1 MHCTFWYDISD
12 PYIILGGPVR
22 LDFSFI
28 VYVFS
33 WEEKAKVRLEDISIE
48 DKEWNRSKSMYI
60 VWQVHLASLAY
71 VVHQYRRS

>member
-1 MHCTFWYDISD
+1 M
-12 PYIILGGPVR
+12 
-22 LDFSFI
+22 
-28 VYVFS
+28 YVFS